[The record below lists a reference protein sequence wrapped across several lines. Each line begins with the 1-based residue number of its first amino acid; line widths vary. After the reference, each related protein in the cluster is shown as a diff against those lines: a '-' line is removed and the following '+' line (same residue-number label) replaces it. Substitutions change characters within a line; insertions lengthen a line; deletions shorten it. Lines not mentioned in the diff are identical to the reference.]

1 MSNPLR
7 PLIRYGWKTTL
18 LRLCAAC
25 FALSATLSA
34 SAQDISLILNPSVT
48 ASGLNRTDIREIFS
62 ARKQYWDDG
71 SKITVFVLDS
81 NASAHQVFCRQVL
94 QIFPYQLERLWNQI
108 IYSGQGDKPSVVTS
122 ESEMLKAVTTTPGAI
137 GYVYADSTTAGVQE
151 VSIP

>member
-1 MSNPLR
+1 MSNPIR
-7 PLIRYGWKTTL
+7 PLIRYGWSITL
-18 LRLCAAC
+18 LQLCAAC
-25 FALSATLSA
+25 FALSATFSA
-34 SAQDISLILNPSVT
+34 PAQDISLILNPSVT
-48 ASGLNRTDIREIFS
+48 ASGLNRTDVREIFS

-81 NASAHQVFCRQVL
+81 NASAHQAFCRQVL

-122 ESEMLKAVTTTPGAI
+122 ESDMLKAVTTTPGAI
-137 GYVYADSTTAGVQE
+137 GYVYAGSTKAGVQE